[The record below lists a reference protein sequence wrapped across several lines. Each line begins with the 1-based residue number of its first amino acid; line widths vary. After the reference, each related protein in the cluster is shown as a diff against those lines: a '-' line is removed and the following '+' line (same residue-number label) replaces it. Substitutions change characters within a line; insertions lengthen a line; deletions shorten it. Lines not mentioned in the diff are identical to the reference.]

1 MTHLSDY
8 SSAAY
13 IRKVKSRDKFK
24 AIEELARSF
33 EGSAVCEDI
42 EELVAALIEREK
54 IMSTGIGFGIAIPHA
69 KIASVNQ
76 VAFAVGVSRQGI
88 DFESIDGH
96 PVHIIILV
104 AAGEKQH
111 KDYLKLLSK
120 IMSVLKQEEA
130 RTRLIESPTSEEV
143 LRIFEVPVD
152 A

>member
-1 MTHLSDY
+1 MTQLSDY
-8 SSAAY
+8 SSPAY
-13 IRKVKSRDKFK
+13 IRKLKARNKFK

-33 EGSAVCEDI
+33 QGSAVCEDL
-42 EELVAALIEREK
+42 EELVVALIEREK

-76 VAFAVGVSRQGI
+76 VAFAIGVSKQGI

-120 IMSVLKQEEA
+120 IMSVLKQEGA
-130 RTRLIESPTSEEV
+130 RNRLIESASSEDV
-143 LRIFEVPVD
+143 LRIFEIPVD